1 MAINPITIEMALS
14 EFIILEKF
22 LITHKNEIKNLYDEM
37 LKLLQIMTI
46 LKLKKNNIKIV
57 SNFRSI

>member
-14 EFIILEKF
+14 EFVILERF
-22 LITHKNEIKNLYDEM
+22 LITHKNEIYNLYEEM
-37 LKLLQIMTI
+37 MKLLQIMTI